1 MTTTL
6 TSRAAI
12 ANLFGSGLTA
22 QLTPLFR
29 GWAQGLY
36 ALPPEMEQGLG
47 RLGQL
52 QDLWNASPSA
62 NVGQVTSEWARGWVA
77 ASEPGAPAPTLDELT
92 QACSRVMQAEH
103 TFEALRQAQTLLVMD
118 VVDKVGAYRD
128 VIFDDHVRPPLASLY
143 EQVQQ
148 VAEVLG
154 PHRSAEDLLTGTDEQ
169 RAAWL
174 KLPAFAATYHK
185 LRATV
190 LSLDYGLGRWQLT
203 YHLSAHMPELK
214 NDVGVLNMGV
224 PSPLSDGDG
233 DGAVVVAHEDDDE
246 SVWV

>member
-1 MTTTL
+1 MTTL

-12 ANLFGSGLTA
+12 AALFGSGLTA

-29 GWAQGLY
+29 GWAEGLY
-36 ALPPEMEQGLG
+36 ALPPEMEAGLD

-52 QDLWNASPSA
+52 QDLWAASPSA
-62 NVGQVTSEWARGWVA
+62 NVGQVTGEWARGWVA

-92 QACSRVMQAEH
+92 QACSGVMQAEH

-118 VVDKVGAYRD
+118 VGDKVAAHRD

-174 KLPAFAATYHK
+174 TLPAFAATYHR
-185 LRATV
+185 LRGAV
-190 LSLDYGLGRWQLT
+190 VSLDYGLGRWQLT
-203 YHLSAHMPELK
+203 YNLSSHMPELK
-214 NDVGVLNMGV
+214 DDVGVLNMGV
-224 PSPLSDGDG
+224 PSLLSDG
-233 DGAVVVAHEDDDE
+233 AVTVAQGQDDDE

>member
-1 MTTTL
+1 MTTTTL

-12 ANLFGSGLTA
+12 ASLFAGGLTA
-22 QLTPLFR
+22 RLAPLFG

-36 ALPPEMEQGLG
+36 ALPPEMEQGLD

-52 QDLWNASPSA
+52 QDLFNASPSA

-92 QACSRVMQAEH
+92 QACSGVMQAEH
-103 TFEALRQAQTLLVMD
+103 TFEALRQAQNLLVMD
-118 VVDKVGAYRD
+118 VVDKVAAHRD

-174 KLPAFAATYHK
+174 TLPAFAATYRR
-185 LRATV
+185 LRGAV
-190 LSLDYGLGRWQLT
+190 VSLDYGLGRWQLT
-203 YHLSAHMPELK
+203 YNLSSHMPELK
-214 NDVGVLNMGV
+214 DDVGVLNMGV
-224 PSPLSDGDG
+224 PSLLSDG
-233 DGAVVVAHEDDDE
+233 AVTVAQGQDDDE